1 MHASNGRGEGG
12 SGRLRHLSLP
22 RDCVHHQPQLK
33 LLLRPRQLKLLLL
46 FISKVNFVLYH
57 TSNNN
62 SSTTREGWG
71 DGGGRTVKSARH
83 RMGNETFQR
92 KRKLYTL
99 RPGNF
104 RCAVRRVN
112 KVKQMEKQPQPA
124 TSSQQPLCATP
135 TSAFARWFFFGNNC
149 IAANNIFVIFCNTR
163 GREEADKS
171 KDKGLA
177 RRQGAWPCV
186 RYTLQRRFRS
196 AFLLLAQRSVRCTT
210 FSAIVKRIKSMRQQK
225 WKQKPAMITASSPG
239 RLSAPLLCAGAGSGR
254 AAIHCVCVCVS
265 LVSQHGG
272 GRGSKGRE
280 LETGN

>member
-1 MHASNGRGEGG
+1 MHCSAKHLHLFFIFSAMLAVLHACEQWQGKGG

-124 TSSQQPLCATP
+124 ASSHCVPRPLRPSPDGFSLATIALRQ
-135 TSAFARWFFFGNNC
+135 TIFLLSSAIHAGVKRQTR
-149 IAANNIFVIFCNTR
+149 VKTR
-163 GREEADKS
+163 GWRGG
-171 KDKGLA
+171 KGRGRVYGILYSGVSARHFYCWRSEVFDAQLLA
-177 RRQGAWPCV
+177 
-186 RYTLQRRFRS
+186 
-196 AFLLLAQRSVRCTT
+196 LLL
-210 FSAIVKRIKSMRQQK
+210 K
-225 WKQKPAMITASSPG
+225 
-239 RLSAPLLCAGAGSGR
+239 
-254 AAIHCVCVCVS
+254 
-265 LVSQHGG
+265 
-272 GRGSKGRE
+272 E
-280 LETGN
+280 LKA

>member
-33 LLLRPRQLKLLLL
+33 LLLLPRQLKLLLL

-62 SSTTREGWG
+62 SRTTREGWG
-71 DGGGRTVKSARH
+71 DEGGRTVKSARH

-124 TSSQQPLCATP
+124 ATVCHAHFGLRPMVFLWQQLHC
-135 TSAFARWFFFGNNC
+135 GKQY
-149 IAANNIFVIFCNTR
+149 FCYLLQYTR
-163 GREEADKS
+163 A
-171 KDKGLA
+171 
-177 RRQGAWPCV
+177 
-186 RYTLQRRFRS
+186 
-196 AFLLLAQRSVRCTT
+196 
-210 FSAIVKRIKSMRQQK
+210 
-225 WKQKPAMITASSPG
+225 
-239 RLSAPLLCAGAGSGR
+239 
-254 AAIHCVCVCVS
+254 
-265 LVSQHGG
+265 
-272 GRGSKGRE
+272 
-280 LETGN
+280 